1 MWSSTN
7 RHPRRP
13 YNLIMCPLRRQ
24 KHICR
29 ECTQANPCYRVNLLT
44 LIFPHHTSDEQPA
57 NRMWQRVTVA
67 TPHPVFK
74 VMETCTKRDR
84 SGIRWD
90 WNLTFCFCCFEC
102 FAGQFVAVNELSDI
116 KFPGTNIQ
124 ASVANLQSAWII
136 VCSCQDVFN
145 LSLAFFMQKQRH
157 MACKYQL
164 NVTFIRQWLNPC
176 VWCPQSQPATH
187 AHICKHTLNLCL
199 SNIQFWVS
207 ISILPPE
214 VHLWMHCA
222 TTSSFILMYVWAYV
236 SCI

>member
-1 MWSSTN
+1 MNSQ
-7 RHPRRP
+7 P
-13 YNLIMCPLRRQ
+13 I
-24 KHICR
+24 
-29 ECTQANPCYRVNLLT
+29 ECDRGSPW
-44 LIFPHHTSDEQPA
+44 QPA
-57 NRMWQRVTVA
+57 SCFQGYGNLNKTGSLWDLQRLDI
-67 TPHPVFK
+67 K
-74 VMETCTKRDR
+74 
-84 SGIRWD
+84 
-90 WNLTFCFCCFEC
+90 FCFCCFEC

-116 KFPGTNIQ
+116 KLPGTNIQ
-124 ASVANLQSAWII
+124 ASAANLHYISAWIV
-136 VCSCQDVFN
+136 VCNCQDLFN
-145 LSLAFFMQKQRH
+145 LSLAFCMQKQQH

-164 NVTFIRQWLNPC
+164 NVTFIRQWINLC

-214 VHLWMHCA
+214 VHFWMHYA